1 MGMELEMLYA
11 VDDQLTFSAS
21 VGMLDTEITSDTSA
35 EITGGF
41 VVDLQ
46 GLELPKAPELTFNLA
61 LDYRFDLGGN
71 DAWIRGEFIHRDGQ
85 FSDVEALTYL
95 QTDGPSPN
103 SGNARNS
110 VGTYGD
116 FPFRTPDYDVI
127 NIRGGVD
134 FGQVSLVLYVQNV
147 ADKKYYTGTQE
158 NFGISGFR
166 LRPHPRVIGGSLTY
180 SF

>member
-1 MGMELEMLYA
+1 MILISLDKSISRIVEVLL
-11 VDDQLTFSAS
+11 FSDYLFA
-21 VGMLDTEITSDTSA
+21 
-35 EITGGF
+35 
-41 VVDLQ
+41 
-46 GLELPKAPELTFNLA
+46 ELTFNLA

-103 SGNARNS
+103 SGLARNS
-110 VGTYGD
+110 VGTFGD

-134 FGQVSLVLYVQNV
+134 FGNVSLVLYVQNL
-147 ADKKYYTGTQE
+147 ADKEYYTGTQE
-158 NFGISGFR
+158 NFGVSGFR

-180 SF
+180 NF